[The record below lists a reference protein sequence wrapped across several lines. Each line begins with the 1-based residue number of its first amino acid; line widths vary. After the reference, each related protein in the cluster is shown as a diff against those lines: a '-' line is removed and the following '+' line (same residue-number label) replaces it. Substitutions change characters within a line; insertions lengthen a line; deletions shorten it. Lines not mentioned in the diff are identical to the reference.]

1 MYISKVAI
9 SVAEA
14 ANIVRNELNRGGDLI
29 EEQTISADGKT
40 AVLLS
45 YEEYFMRTDSKIGI
59 TILIEDIEGATV
71 VRAISAG
78 GGRGAILKLGFGANG
93 DYEKRVGKA
102 LSAVSLGAPA
112 LSVIELPVDGSARA
126 DVTAGW
132 GGTWEIVAHAD
143 RIQLDHKKKNKTM
156 LFPYQ
161 NVKDVSAK
169 GETLSI
175 SLQDGTNESIIFDS
189 EGACRNWLALIEGQ
203 KA

>member
-1 MYISKVAI
+1 MYISRVGI
-9 SVAEA
+9 SVTEA
-14 ANIVRNELNRGGDLI
+14 ANIVQNELNRGGDKI
-29 EEQTISADGKT
+29 EEQMINADGKT
-40 AVLLS
+40 AILLS
-45 YEEYFMRTDSKIGI
+45 FEEYFMRTDSKIGI
-59 TILIEDIEGATV
+59 TVLIEDIQGTTV

-78 GGRGAILKLGFGANG
+78 GGRGAVLKLGFGANG

-112 LSVIELPVDGSARA
+112 VSVITLPVDGTARA

-143 RIQLDHKKKNKTM
+143 RIQLDHKKKNKNM
-156 LFPYQ
+156 QFPYQ
-161 NVKDVSAK
+161 KVREVSAK
-169 GETLSI
+169 GETLVI
-175 SLQDGTNESIIFDS
+175 NMDDGTSESIIFDS

>member
-9 SVAEA
+9 SVADA
-14 ANIVRNELNRGGDLI
+14 ASIVKNELDRGGDRI
-29 EEQTISADGKT
+29 EEQVISAEGKT
-40 AVLLS
+40 AILLS

-59 TILIEDIEGATV
+59 TVLIEDIDGTTA

-112 LSVIELPVDGSARA
+112 QSVIELPADGSARA

-161 NVKDVSAK
+161 KIQEVFAK
-169 GETLSI
+169 GETLTVKSD
-175 SLQDGTNESIIFDS
+175 DGVSESIIFDS
-189 EGACRNWLALIEGQ
+189 EGACRNWLALIEGR